1 MPVAEMTNISSEEIM
16 RIAEKV
22 KQNEEEQK
30 IFESNLHDLIE
41 NDTKINKPLTI
52 GATPNSIVICGA
64 DSNLDYT
71 ISKSVVDKCLK
82 PEIRDENGKLTG
94 KTGHGLTEQQL
105 LSALENVKTPP
116 MVLKGNKPNS
126 LVVVTDINDNLDR
139 QILVAINLNK
149 QGNSAEINDVS
160 SAYGRQD
167 FARYIE
173 QQNEKGNT
181 IAMHK
186 EKANKLFQSIG
197 KKYPE
202 PDKFISFDNSIAYST
217 ANVKYPENIISEP
230 THFYEAVDHET
241 LLPFLNAKAEFH
253 EMRLDNL
260 QSKRDRQESKLQRN
274 EDKINKLS
282 EKVSQ
287 LEDMNKALSA
297 ISDKIPMVKAII
309 DSNEERIK
317 TINEQKIP
325 NREAKITYHKHKI
338 AEIDAKS
345 AVIGHKHDRA
355 VALSDTIKSFALFGT
370 ERRQR
375 FAEAMDRLNSSSLN
389 CLNDKKQDIANRIDK
404 QTNIYNSSLTTTAD
418 KLSIQENISKLQGR
432 LSDVDKKIQKL
443 SAKSEKYTEKSF
455 EQLDDSMNSIS
466 QAVDKSINAGELNI
480 NKLSE
485 DICFHDDES
494 EPNIRNEEINRDISD
509 NPLKNVEM
517 SMEQNYNDI
526 DGIINNLPTIDVK
539 GHFLVPEFEEK
550 TYSLDEFNKTLA
562 LANENWQ
569 NNERR
574 EGQSA
579 KIKLNIKLDNGESYE
594 RALPMEANFATL
606 SDFLSYDDF
615 AGSYEHL
622 TNTVLQ
628 AEAAISGLSS
638 AVETAVADSKI
649 DDSIENSTQTV
660 NNWLSEMINSGKA
673 VVSDDGYMRINQDY
687 YKELPRSDRHIEEF
701 SRSEGENVM
710 NELIR
715 NDIEFSATTRSNG
728 NIAITVS
735 ENDVSAL
742 EKIGSSILL
751 AERFEALQAAAE
763 KELEEDYKDF
773 SISNFDK
780 DDLLNALK
788 TRETKDIELSLNA
801 LKGIIPDNERFAILD
816 AVREQSATE
825 VKKIELTENEAKI
838 MFGTL
843 SEAEEAMAER
853 AMNSEKN
860 SASNIINSDFYKSL
874 PKKDRFTQSFS
885 SKDAQDIMNSLNNSN
900 IPYSAV
906 IKGDTTKIT
915 VTADDKNALQNSRD
929 TRYINPD
936 FYKSLNSSER
946 FTQQMSEK
954 QARDIVNEL
963 SSKGVEHSAVLNGD
977 KSKVTIRQS
986 DFKENKRILM
996 TRQKMNDSAKI
1007 AKANEKAQDRSITN
1021 DKKRDVIE

>member
-22 KQNEEEQK
+22 KQNERESQEFSESVQK
-30 IFESNLHDLIE
+30 YINGELESSVILQLGSTPFALQLAEARDL
-41 NDTKINKPLTI
+41 PLTMKQNDLR
-52 GATPNSIVICGA
+52 NSLNPENVYIHGHTSGHAI
-64 DSNLDYT
+64 D
-71 ISKSVVDKCLK
+71 
-82 PEIRDENGKLTG
+82 PEIIKRLPDKLRNPIIIIEDKNKNLRAIIDEKNSQGDYLMCHIALNKVQGNYEVNKVTSVHGKS
-94 KTGHGLTEQQL
+94 E
-105 LSALENVKTPP
+105 LSKY
-116 MVLKGNKPNS
+116 
-126 LVVVTDINDNLDR
+126 IDR
-139 QILVAINLNK
+139 QFEE
-149 QGNSAEINDVS
+149 GNI
-160 SAYGRQD
+160 
-167 FARYIE
+167 
-173 QQNEKGNT
+173 K
-181 IAMHK
+181 AMNK
-186 EKANKLFQSIG
+186 EKAESLFQSIG
-197 KKYPE
+197 CQSSKE
-202 PDKFISFDNSIAYST
+202 RTVICFDNSIAYST
-217 ANVKYPENIISEP
+217 ANVKYPENVISKP

-274 EDKINKLS
+274 EDKINKLA

-309 DSNEERIK
+309 KSNEERIK

-455 EQLDDSMNSIS
+455 EQLDDSMNSVS

-485 DICFHDDES
+485 DICFHNDNE
-494 EPNIRNEEINRDISD
+494 EPSIRNEEVNRDIPE
-509 NPLKNVEM
+509 NHLKNVEM

-550 TYSLDEFNKTLA
+550 TYSLEEFNKTLA

-594 RALPMEANFATL
+594 KALPMEANFATL

-687 YKELPRSDRHIEEF
+687 YKELPRADRHIEEF

-710 NELIR
+710 NELAR
-715 NDIEFSATTRSNG
+715 NDIEFSATTRGNG

-735 ENDVSAL
+735 ENDVSVF

-788 TRETKDIELSLNA
+788 SGETKDIELSLNA
-801 LKGIIPDNERFAILD
+801 LKGIIPDNERFAVLD